1 MSDAPEAL
9 PPLPELQE
17 DMVEC
22 AICFKEFAKGYEFV
36 EMDWGNT
43 CVPCAEELERQ
54 EEGLLVSAGLSGLKA
69 FIGVMKKS

>member
-9 PPLPELQE
+9 PPLSELPE

-22 AICFKEFAKGYEFV
+22 AICFKEFAKEYEFV

-54 EEGLLVSAGLSGLKA
+54 EEGLLVNAGISGLKA